1 MTKSQTTTLSSD
13 RIRIGAA
20 AWVRPS
26 IADAEEV
33 ARGFRAMPRPSPS
46 YLYRQGQAR
55 SAPSAAVA

>member
-20 AWVRPS
+20 GWVRPS
-26 IADAEEV
+26 IADVEEV

-46 YLYRQGQAR
+46 YLYRRGQAR
-55 SAPSAAVA
+55 PTSSAAVA